1 MGNFLASHCTAQ
13 AGKKIWEKN
22 TWGTSEKRTV
32 KQWFEAYFGCL
43 WQKRPFLVTYSHI
56 YQLRG
61 KFFNHPGGQVGVI
74 HTFATIGIVELSLFG
89 QQFLWKPPKIMWRQ
103 FCNCSFKSNTF
114 IYSPFSVI
122 RALSPPTATSQISLH
137 FLATLWSRGRQ
148 DKWDL
153 WSRPPKSPWSRWR
166 SG

>member
-1 MGNFLASHCTAQ
+1 ML
-13 AGKKIWEKN
+13 
-22 TWGTSEKRTV
+22 
-32 KQWFEAYFGCL
+32 L
-43 WQKRPFLVTYSHI
+43 PPHI
-56 YQLRG
+56 YQMRG

-74 HTFATIGIVELSLFG
+74 HTFATIGIVDLSLFG
-89 QQFLWKPPKIMWRQ
+89 QQFLWKPPKVMWRQ

-114 IYSPFSVI
+114 IYSPFSFI

-153 WSRPPKSPWSRWR
+153 WSRQKPTGPWSCWR
-166 SG
+166 SGWSTWRRERLALPRRSGSWWGWFGRTNGWEKRD